1 MFDVS
6 CHGKY
11 KCCHVIIKKKKSLEP
26 THEFVST
33 TNMKIWILLNF
44 CWNGVKCAQRL
55 KVGQTTKQVT
65 IKSEQWMV
73 YVLSY

>member
-1 MFDVS
+1 MLP
-6 CHGKY
+6 CY
-11 KCCHVIIKKKKSLEP
+11 NKKENKFGAY
-26 THEFVST
+26 T
-33 TNMKIWILLNF
+33 WICINYQYENLTF
-44 CWNGVKCAQRL
+44 AEKVCWNGVKCAQRL